1 MVVLFQFEMSF
12 PLHKTLFNPSC
23 QLLAVTRIQAEEGY
37 VPRIYNTTRYDS
49 VKDRARRRLR
59 RQLISNEAERRGT
72 GNIETQVWCPKV
84 IFRLPDSYQC
94 VREYVRSTGEPLHM
108 VDLI

>member
-1 MVVLFQFEMSF
+1 MR
-12 PLHKTLFNPSC
+12 T
-23 QLLAVTRIQAEEGY
+23 QAKEWY

-49 VKDRARRRLR
+49 VEDRTRRRLG
-59 RQLISNEAERRGT
+59 RQSSSNEAERRGT
-72 GNIETQVWCPKV
+72 GKTETQVWCPKV
-84 IFRLPDSYQC
+84 IFRLPDSYLC